1 MYGFLP
7 FGDIIGYG
15 IGGGVAGAL
24 IGVLVVLCVLCST
37 AGIAL
42 YVLQSLGLFVA
53 AKRRGIRNYGLAWVP
68 VAYVWILGSMAD
80 QYDLAVKGEEKG
92 YRRKLIGLS
101 IAVVAASFVGS
112 ILLGVAAGIGFFG
125 DSSMGIIPAIL
136 GVLVLLAVLVLTI
149 ILAVFQYIALYK
161 FYMSCKPENAVV
173 FLVLGIF
180 FQVLT
185 PIFLFV
191 SRNQD
196 LGFPVREPEYGGCCE
211 PEEELEE
218 EPKQEPEEPV
228 GLPAQTETAEE
239 PVCEPEKEEE
249 TESSEE

>member
-1 MYGFLP
+1 MYNYLP
-7 FGDIIGYG
+7 FDDIIGYG

-24 IGVLVVLCVLCST
+24 IGVLTVLYVLCSMG
-37 AGIAL
+37 GIAL
-42 YVLQSLGLFVA
+42 YVLRSLGLFTA

-80 QYDLAVKGEEKG
+80 QYDLAVKGEDKG

-101 IAVVAASFVGS
+101 VAVVAASFVGA
-112 ILLGVAAGIGFFG
+112 ILLGIAAGIGFFG
-125 DSSMGIIPAIL
+125 DSSMGVIPAIL
-136 GVLVLLAVLVLTI
+136 GVLVMLAVLVLAV

-180 FQVLT
+180 FRVLT

-191 SRNQD
+191 SRNHD
-196 LGFPVREPEYGGCCE
+196 LGFPIREPEYGGYR
-211 PEEELEE
+211 
-218 EPKQEPEEPV
+218 EPEEPEQKTEEPIW
-228 GLPAQTETAEE
+228 LPVQTETAEE
-239 PVCEPEKEEE
+239 SVSKPEEE
-249 TESSEE
+249 EENDPSEE

>member
-1 MYGFLP
+1 MYNYLP
-7 FGDIIGYG
+7 FDDIIGYG

-24 IGVLVVLCVLCST
+24 IGLVIVLYVLCSM

-42 YVLQSLGLFVA
+42 YVLQSLGLFTA

-80 QYDLAVKGEEKG
+80 QYDLAVKGEDKG

-101 IAVVAASFVGS
+101 IAVVAASFVGA
-112 ILLGVAAGIGFFG
+112 ILLGIAAGIGFFG
-125 DSSMGIIPAIL
+125 DSSMGVIPAIL
-136 GVLVLLAVLVLTI
+136 GVLVMLAVFVLAV

-196 LGFPVREPEYGGCCE
+196 LGFPIREPECGGYRE
-211 PEEELEE
+211 PEEEPE
-218 EPKQEPEEPV
+218 QEPEEPIQ
-228 GLPAQTETAEE
+228 LPVQTETAEE
-239 PVCEPEKEEE
+239 SVPEPEEEEE
-249 TESSEE
+249 TDPSEE